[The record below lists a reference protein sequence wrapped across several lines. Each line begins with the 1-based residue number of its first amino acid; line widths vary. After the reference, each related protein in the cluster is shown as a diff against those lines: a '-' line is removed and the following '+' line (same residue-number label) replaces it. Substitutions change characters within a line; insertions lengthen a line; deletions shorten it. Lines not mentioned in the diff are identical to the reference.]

1 MLIASKDNQTIKEIK
16 KLKESKYRKEKFIVE
31 GFKMLQEAVNEGADI
46 EIVVVKTGN
55 KELLEN
61 VNKLLGRLSQSYETR
76 NELIGGLSQ
85 NHETKNEPMKNQ
97 ERKNELLAYKY
108 GKRLPR
114 IIEVTENV
122 FMQLTDVKTPQG
134 VLAVIRK
141 NVEDKVSNFE
151 DENENKNENENENE
165 NKNENEN
172 ENENKNKNDALKD
185 DVNSRKIDCLNKI
198 NTGADYIL
206 AVDGVQDPGNL
217 GTIIRTAD
225 SANLKQILVSKD
237 TVDAYSPKVIRSTMG
252 SIYRVKIVE
261 CENLADVLNEL
272 KKHKFQIVSTSL
284 DTENSIYDIDYRKK
298 VVVIGNE
305 GNGVSKEIQ
314 DLSDY
319 KVKIP
324 MLGKTESLNASVATG
339 IMIYEYVR
347 QMCSKK

>member
-1 MLIASKDNQTIKEIK
+1 MMSMLISSKDNQTIKGIK

-61 VNKLLGRLSQSYETR
+61 VNKLLGRLNQSYET
-76 NELIGGLSQ
+76 G
-85 NHETKNEPMKNQ
+85 
-97 ERKNELLAYKY
+97 NELLTYKY
-108 GKRLPR
+108 VKRLPR

-141 NVEDKVSNFE
+141 NVEYNVSDFE
-151 DENENKNENENENE
+151 DKNENENEN
-165 NKNENEN
+165 
-172 ENENKNKNDALKD
+172 DALKVG
-185 DVNSRKIDCLNKI
+185 VNSRQIDCLNKI
-198 NTGADYIL
+198 NTGADYVL

>member
-1 MLIASKDNQTIKEIK
+1 MMSMLISSKDNQTIKEIK

-61 VNKLLGRLSQSYETR
+61 VNKLLGRLNQSYET
-76 NELIGGLSQ
+76 G
-85 NHETKNEPMKNQ
+85 
-97 ERKNELLAYKY
+97 NELLTYKY
-108 GKRLPR
+108 VKRLPR

-141 NVEDKVSNFE
+141 NVEDNVSDFE
-151 DENENKNENENENE
+151 DENENENE
-165 NKNENEN
+165 N
-172 ENENKNKNDALKD
+172 DALKVG
-185 DVNSRKIDCLNKI
+185 VNSRQIDCLNKI
-198 NTGADYIL
+198 NTGADYVL

>member
-1 MLIASKDNQTIKEIK
+1 MMSMLISSKDNQTIKEIK

-61 VNKLLGRLSQSYETR
+61 VNKLLGRLNQSYETG
-76 NELIGGLSQ
+76 NGLIGGLSQ
-85 NHETKNEPMKNQ
+85 NHEAKNEPMKNQ
-97 ERKNELLAYKY
+97 ERKNELLAHKY

-141 NVEDKVSNFE
+141 NVEDNVSNF
-151 DENENKNENENENE
+151 ENENE
-165 NKNENEN
+165 NKN
-172 ENENKNKNDALKD
+172 DVLKD
-185 DVNSRKIDCLNKI
+185 GVNSRKIDCLSKI

-261 CENLADVLNEL
+261 CENLANVLDEL

>member
-1 MLIASKDNQTIKEIK
+1 MMSMLISSKDNQTIKEIK

-61 VNKLLGRLSQSYETR
+61 VNKLLGRLNQSYET
-76 NELIGGLSQ
+76 G
-85 NHETKNEPMKNQ
+85 
-97 ERKNELLAYKY
+97 NELLTYKY
-108 GKRLPR
+108 VKRLPR

-141 NVEDKVSNFE
+141 NVEDNVSDFE
-151 DENENKNENENENE
+151 DENENENE

-172 ENENKNKNDALKD
+172 ENENENDALKVG
-185 DVNSRKIDCLNKI
+185 VNSRQIDCLNKI

-225 SANLKQILVSKD
+225 SANLKQILISKD

-261 CENLADVLNEL
+261 CENLADVLDEL

-347 QMCSKK
+347 QMYSKK

>member
-1 MLIASKDNQTIKEIK
+1 MMSMLIASKDNQTIKEIK

-61 VNKLLGRLSQSYETR
+61 VNHLLGRLSQSYETR

-85 NHETKNEPMKNQ
+85 NHEAKNEPMKNQ

-141 NVEDKVSNFE
+141 NVEDKLSDFE
-151 DENENKNENENENE
+151 DENENKNEN
-165 NKNENEN
+165 
-172 ENENKNKNDALKD
+172 DALKVG
-185 DVNSRKIDCLNKI
+185 VNSRQIDCLNKI

-261 CENLADVLNEL
+261 CENLADVLDEL
-272 KKHKFQIVSTSL
+272 KKRKFQIVSTSL

>member
-1 MLIASKDNQTIKEIK
+1 MMSMLISSKDNQTIKEIK

-61 VNKLLGRLSQSYETR
+61 VNKLFGRLSQSYETG
-76 NELIGGLSQ
+76 NGLIGGLSQ
-85 NHETKNEPMKNQ
+85 NHEAKNEPMKNQ

-108 GKRLPR
+108 VKRLPR

-141 NVEDKVSNFE
+141 NVEDNVSDFE
-151 DENENKNENENENE
+151 DENENENE
-165 NKNENEN
+165 NKN
-172 ENENKNKNDALKD
+172 DALKD
-185 DVNSRKIDCLNKI
+185 GVNSRKIDCLNKI

-261 CENLADVLNEL
+261 CENLADVLDEL

>member
-1 MLIASKDNQTIKEIK
+1 MMSMLIASKDNQTIKEIK

-46 EIVVVKTGN
+46 ETVVVKTGN

-61 VNKLLGRLSQSYETR
+61 VNKLLGRLSQSNELG

-85 NHETKNEPMKNQ
+85 NHEAKNEPMKNQ
-97 ERKNELLAYKY
+97 ERKNELLAHKY

-141 NVEDKVSNFE
+141 NVEDNVSNF
-151 DENENKNENENENE
+151 ENENE
-165 NKNENEN
+165 NKN
-172 ENENKNKNDALKD
+172 DVLKD
-185 DVNSRKIDCLNKI
+185 GVNSRKIDCLSKI

-261 CENLADVLNEL
+261 CENLANVLDEL

>member
-1 MLIASKDNQTIKEIK
+1 MMSMLISSKDNQTIKGIK

-61 VNKLLGRLSQSYETR
+61 VNKLLGRLNQSYET
-76 NELIGGLSQ
+76 G
-85 NHETKNEPMKNQ
+85 
-97 ERKNELLAYKY
+97 NELLTYKY
-108 GKRLPR
+108 VKRLPR

-141 NVEDKVSNFE
+141 NVEDNVSDFE
-151 DENENKNENENENE
+151 DENENENE
-165 NKNENEN
+165 N
-172 ENENKNKNDALKD
+172 DALKVG
-185 DVNSRKIDCLNKI
+185 VNSRQIDCLNKI
-198 NTGADYIL
+198 NTGADYVL

>member
-1 MLIASKDNQTIKEIK
+1 MMSMLIASKDNQTIKEIK

-61 VNKLLGRLSQSYETR
+61 VNKLLGRLNQSYETE
-76 NELIGGLSQ
+76 NEPIGGLSQ
-85 NHETKNEPMKNQ
+85 NHVAKNEPMKNQ

-108 GKRLPR
+108 VKRLPR

-141 NVEDKVSNFE
+141 NVEDKLSDFE

-165 NKNENEN
+165 NKN
-172 ENENKNKNDALKD
+172 DAIKD
-185 DVNSRKIDCLNKI
+185 GVNSRKIDCLSKI

-261 CENLADVLNEL
+261 CENLADVLDEL

>member
-1 MLIASKDNQTIKEIK
+1 MMSMLISSKDNQTIKEIK

-61 VNKLLGRLSQSYETR
+61 VNKLLGRLNQSYET
-76 NELIGGLSQ
+76 G
-85 NHETKNEPMKNQ
+85 
-97 ERKNELLAYKY
+97 NELLTYKY
-108 GKRLPR
+108 VKRLPR

-141 NVEDKVSNFE
+141 NVEDNVSDFE
-151 DENENKNENENENE
+151 DENENENE

-172 ENENKNKNDALKD
+172 ENENKNDALKD
-185 DVNSRKIDCLNKI
+185 GVNSRKIDCLSKI

-261 CENLADVLNEL
+261 CENLADVLDEL

>member
-1 MLIASKDNQTIKEIK
+1 MMSMLISSKDNQTIKEIK

-61 VNKLLGRLSQSYETR
+61 VNKLLGRLNQSYET
-76 NELIGGLSQ
+76 G
-85 NHETKNEPMKNQ
+85 
-97 ERKNELLAYKY
+97 NELLTYKY
-108 GKRLPR
+108 VKRLPR

-141 NVEDKVSNFE
+141 NVEDNVSDFE
-151 DENENKNENENENE
+151 DENENENE
-165 NKNENEN
+165 N
-172 ENENKNKNDALKD
+172 DALKVG
-185 DVNSRKIDCLNKI
+185 VNSRQIDCLNKI

-225 SANLKQILVSKD
+225 SANLKQILISKD

-261 CENLADVLNEL
+261 CENLADVLDEL

-347 QMCSKK
+347 QMYSKK

>member
-1 MLIASKDNQTIKEIK
+1 MMSMLISSKDNQTIKEIK

-61 VNKLLGRLSQSYETR
+61 VNKLFGRLSQNNELG

-85 NHETKNEPMKNQ
+85 NHEAKNEPMKNQ

-134 VLAVIRK
+134 VLAVISK
-141 NVEDKVSNFE
+141 NVEDNVSDFE
-151 DENENKNENENENE
+151 DENENKNEN
-165 NKNENEN
+165 
-172 ENENKNKNDALKD
+172 KNDALKD
-185 DVNSRKIDCLNKI
+185 GVNSRKIDCLNKI

-261 CENLADVLNEL
+261 CENLADVLDEL

>member
-1 MLIASKDNQTIKEIK
+1 MMSMLISSKDNQTIKEIK

-61 VNKLLGRLSQSYETR
+61 VNKLLGRLNQSYET
-76 NELIGGLSQ
+76 G
-85 NHETKNEPMKNQ
+85 
-97 ERKNELLAYKY
+97 NELLTYKY
-108 GKRLPR
+108 VKRLPR

-141 NVEDKVSNFE
+141 NVEDNVSDFE
-151 DENENKNENENENE
+151 DENENENE
-165 NKNENEN
+165 N
-172 ENENKNKNDALKD
+172 DALKVG
-185 DVNSRKIDCLNKI
+185 VNSRQIDCLNKI
-198 NTGADYIL
+198 NTGADYVL

-261 CENLADVLNEL
+261 CENLADVLDEL

-284 DTENSIYDIDYRKK
+284 DTENIIYDIDYRKK

>member
-1 MLIASKDNQTIKEIK
+1 MMNMLIASKDNQTIKEIK

-61 VNKLLGRLSQSYETR
+61 VNKLLGRLNQSYET
-76 NELIGGLSQ
+76 G
-85 NHETKNEPMKNQ
+85 
-97 ERKNELLAYKY
+97 NELLTYKY
-108 GKRLPR
+108 VKRLPR

-141 NVEDKVSNFE
+141 NVEDNVSDFE
-151 DENENKNENENENE
+151 DENENENENE
-165 NKNENEN
+165 N
-172 ENENKNKNDALKD
+172 DALKVG
-185 DVNSRKIDCLNKI
+185 VNSRQIDCLNKI

-347 QMCSKK
+347 QMYSKK

>member
-1 MLIASKDNQTIKEIK
+1 MISMLIASKDNQTIKEIK
-16 KLKESKYRKEKFIVE
+16 KLKETKYRKEKFIVE
-31 GFKMLQEAVNEGADI
+31 GFKMLQEAVNENAKI
-46 EIVVVKTGN
+46 EIIVVRTGN
-55 KELLEN
+55 EELIQN
-61 VNKLLGRLSQSYETR
+61 VNNLLKKITQKHDDVPRL
-76 NELIGGLSQ
+76 
-85 NHETKNEPMKNQ
+85 
-97 ERKNELLAYKY
+97 
-108 GKRLPR
+108 
-114 IIEVTENV
+114 IEVTENV

-141 NVEDKVSNFE
+141 NVEDNVSNFE
-151 DENENKNENENENE
+151 NEK
-165 NKNENEN
+165 
-172 ENENKNKNDALKD
+172 DALKECI
-185 DVNSRKIDCLNKI
+185 NSKQIDCLNKI
-198 NTGADYIL
+198 NTDADYIL
-206 AVDGVQDPGNL
+206 AIDGVQDPGNL

-225 SANLKQILVSKD
+225 SANLKQIIVSKD

-261 CENLADVLNEL
+261 CEDLANVLNEL
-272 KKHKFQIVSTSL
+272 KKRKFQIVSTSL
-284 DTENSIYDIDYRKK
+284 DTQNSIYDIDYRKK

-347 QMCSKK
+347 QMCSKN

>member
-1 MLIASKDNQTIKEIK
+1 MMNMLIASKDNQTIKEIK

-61 VNKLLGRLSQSYETR
+61 VNKLLGRLNQSYETE
-76 NELIGGLSQ
+76 NEPIGGLSQ
-85 NHETKNEPMKNQ
+85 NHVAKNEPMKNQ

-108 GKRLPR
+108 VKRLPR

-141 NVEDKVSNFE
+141 NVEDKLSDFE

-165 NKNENEN
+165 NKN
-172 ENENKNKNDALKD
+172 DAIKD
-185 DVNSRKIDCLNKI
+185 GVNSRKIDCLSKI

-206 AVDGVQDPGNL
+206 VVDGVQDPGNL

-261 CENLADVLNEL
+261 CENLADVLDEL
-272 KKHKFQIVSTSL
+272 KKRKFQIVSTSL

>member
-1 MLIASKDNQTIKEIK
+1 MMNMLIASKDNQTIKEIK

-61 VNKLLGRLSQSYETR
+61 VNKLLGRLSQNDELG

-85 NHETKNEPMKNQ
+85 NHEAKNEPMKNQ

-151 DENENKNENENENE
+151 DENENENE
-165 NKNENEN
+165 
-172 ENENKNKNDALKD
+172 NDALKD
-185 DVNSRKIDCLNKI
+185 CANSRKIDCLNKI

-347 QMCSKK
+347 QMCSKN

>member
-1 MLIASKDNQTIKEIK
+1 MMNMLIASKDNQTIKEIK

-61 VNKLLGRLSQSYETR
+61 VNKLFGRLSQSYETG

-85 NHETKNEPMKNQ
+85 NHEAKNEPMKNQ

-108 GKRLPR
+108 VKRLPR

-134 VLAVIRK
+134 VLAVISK

-151 DENENKNENENENE
+151 NVNGNENENENENE
-165 NKNENEN
+165 NKN
-172 ENENKNKNDALKD
+172 DALKD
-185 DVNSRKIDCLNKI
+185 GVNSRKIDCLNKI

>member
-1 MLIASKDNQTIKEIK
+1 MMSMLISSKDNQTIKEIK

-61 VNKLLGRLSQSYETR
+61 VNKLLGRLNQSYET
-76 NELIGGLSQ
+76 G
-85 NHETKNEPMKNQ
+85 
-97 ERKNELLAYKY
+97 NELLTYKY
-108 GKRLPR
+108 VKRLPR

-141 NVEDKVSNFE
+141 NVEDNVSDFE
-151 DENENKNENENENE
+151 DENENENE

-172 ENENKNKNDALKD
+172 ENENENDALKD
-185 DVNSRKIDCLNKI
+185 GVNSRQIDCLNKI
-198 NTGADYIL
+198 NTGADYVL

-261 CENLADVLNEL
+261 CENLADVLDEL

>member
-1 MLIASKDNQTIKEIK
+1 MMNMIIASKDNQTIKEIK
-16 KLKESKYRKEKFIVE
+16 KLKESKYRKEKFIIE
-31 GFKMLQEAVNEGADI
+31 GFKMLQEAVKEGADI

-61 VNKLLGRLSQSYETR
+61 VNKLLGRLSQNNELG

-85 NHETKNEPMKNQ
+85 DHEAKNEPMKNQ
-97 ERKNELLAYKY
+97 ERKNELLAYKD

-151 DENENKNENENENE
+151 DENK

-185 DVNSRKIDCLNKI
+185 GVNSRKIDCLNKI

>member
-1 MLIASKDNQTIKEIK
+1 MMSMLISSKDNQTIKEIK

-61 VNKLLGRLSQSYETR
+61 VNKLLGRLSQNYELG
-76 NELIGGLSQ
+76 NELIGGLGQ
-85 NHETKNEPMKNQ
+85 NHEAKNEQMKKQ

-108 GKRLPR
+108 DKRLPR

-141 NVEDKVSNFE
+141 NIEDNVSDFE

-165 NKNENEN
+165 NKN
-172 ENENKNKNDALKD
+172 DALKD
-185 DVNSRKIDCLNKI
+185 GVNSRKIDCLSKI

-261 CENLADVLNEL
+261 CENLANVLDEL

>member
-1 MLIASKDNQTIKEIK
+1 MMSMLISSKDNQTIKEIK

-61 VNKLLGRLSQSYETR
+61 VNKLLGRLNQSYETG
-76 NELIGGLSQ
+76 NGLIGGLSQ
-85 NHETKNEPMKNQ
+85 NHEAKNEPMKNR

-108 GKRLPR
+108 VKRSPR

-141 NVEDKVSNFE
+141 NVEDNVSDFE
-151 DENENKNENENENE
+151 DENENENE
-165 NKNENEN
+165 N
-172 ENENKNKNDALKD
+172 DVLKVG
-185 DVNSRKIDCLNKI
+185 VNSRQIDCLNKI

-261 CENLADVLNEL
+261 CENLADVLDEL

>member
-1 MLIASKDNQTIKEIK
+1 MMSMLISSKDNQTIKGIK

-61 VNKLLGRLSQSYETR
+61 VNKLLGRLNQSYET
-76 NELIGGLSQ
+76 G
-85 NHETKNEPMKNQ
+85 
-97 ERKNELLAYKY
+97 NELLTYKY
-108 GKRLPR
+108 VKRLPR

-141 NVEDKVSNFE
+141 NVEDNVSDFE
-151 DENENKNENENENE
+151 DENENENE
-165 NKNENEN
+165 N
-172 ENENKNKNDALKD
+172 DALKVG
-185 DVNSRKIDCLNKI
+185 VNSRQIDCLNKI
-198 NTGADYIL
+198 NTGADYVL

-261 CENLADVLNEL
+261 CENLANVLDEL

>member
-1 MLIASKDNQTIKEIK
+1 MMSMLISSKDNQTIKEIK

-61 VNKLLGRLSQSYETR
+61 VNKLFGRLSQNNELG

-85 NHETKNEPMKNQ
+85 NHEAKNEPMKNQ

-141 NVEDKVSNFE
+141 NVEDNVSDFE
-151 DENENKNENENENE
+151 DENENENE

-172 ENENKNKNDALKD
+172 ENENENDALKD
-185 DVNSRKIDCLNKI
+185 GVNSRQIDCLNKI

-261 CENLADVLNEL
+261 CENLADVLDEL

>member
-1 MLIASKDNQTIKEIK
+1 MMSMLISSKDNQTIKEIK

-61 VNKLLGRLSQSYETR
+61 VNKLLGRLNQSYET
-76 NELIGGLSQ
+76 G
-85 NHETKNEPMKNQ
+85 
-97 ERKNELLAYKY
+97 NELLTYKY
-108 GKRLPR
+108 VKRLPR

-141 NVEDKVSNFE
+141 NVEDNVSDFE
-151 DENENKNENENENE
+151 DENENENE
-165 NKNENEN
+165 N
-172 ENENKNKNDALKD
+172 DALK
-185 DVNSRKIDCLNKI
+185 VGVISRQIDCLNKI

-225 SANLKQILVSKD
+225 SANLKQILISKD

-261 CENLADVLNEL
+261 CENLADVLDEL

-347 QMCSKK
+347 QMYSKK

>member
-1 MLIASKDNQTIKEIK
+1 MMSMLISSKDNQTIKEIK

-61 VNKLLGRLSQSYETR
+61 VNKLLGRLNQSYET
-76 NELIGGLSQ
+76 G
-85 NHETKNEPMKNQ
+85 
-97 ERKNELLAYKY
+97 NELLTYKY
-108 GKRLPR
+108 VKRLPR

-141 NVEDKVSNFE
+141 NVEDNVSDFE
-151 DENENKNENENENE
+151 DENENENE
-165 NKNENEN
+165 N
-172 ENENKNKNDALKD
+172 DVLKVG
-185 DVNSRKIDCLNKI
+185 VNSRQIDCLNKI

>member
-1 MLIASKDNQTIKEIK
+1 MMSMLISSKDNQTIKEIK

-61 VNKLLGRLSQSYETR
+61 VNKLLGRLNQSYET
-76 NELIGGLSQ
+76 G
-85 NHETKNEPMKNQ
+85 
-97 ERKNELLAYKY
+97 NELLVYKH

-141 NVEDKVSNFE
+141 NVEDNVSDFE
-151 DENENKNENENENE
+151 DENENENE
-165 NKNENEN
+165 N
-172 ENENKNKNDALKD
+172 DVLKVG
-185 DVNSRKIDCLNKI
+185 VNSRQIDCLNKI

-261 CENLADVLNEL
+261 CENLADVLDEL

>member
-1 MLIASKDNQTIKEIK
+1 MMSMLIASKDNQTIKEIK

-46 EIVVVKTGN
+46 ETVVVKTGN

-61 VNKLLGRLSQSYETR
+61 VNKLLGRLSQSNELG

-85 NHETKNEPMKNQ
+85 NHEAKNEPMKNQ

-141 NVEDKVSNFE
+141 NVEDNVSNF
-151 DENENKNENENENE
+151 ENENE
-165 NKNENEN
+165 NKN
-172 ENENKNKNDALKD
+172 DVLKD
-185 DVNSRKIDCLNKI
+185 GVNSRKIDCLSKI

-261 CENLADVLNEL
+261 CENLANVLDEL

>member
-1 MLIASKDNQTIKEIK
+1 MMSMLISSKDNQTIKEIK

-61 VNKLLGRLSQSYETR
+61 VNKLLGRLNQSYET
-76 NELIGGLSQ
+76 G
-85 NHETKNEPMKNQ
+85 
-97 ERKNELLAYKY
+97 NELLTYKY
-108 GKRLPR
+108 VKRLPR

-141 NVEDKVSNFE
+141 NVEDNVSDFE
-151 DENENKNENENENE
+151 DENENENE
-165 NKNENEN
+165 N
-172 ENENKNKNDALKD
+172 DALKVG
-185 DVNSRKIDCLNKI
+185 VNSRQIDCLNKI

-347 QMCSKK
+347 QMYSKK

>member
-1 MLIASKDNQTIKEIK
+1 MLISSKDNQTIKEIK

-61 VNKLLGRLSQSYETR
+61 VNKLLERLNQSYETR

-85 NHETKNEPMKNQ
+85 NHEAKNEPMKNQ

-108 GKRLPR
+108 VKRLPR

-134 VLAVIRK
+134 VLAVISK

-151 DENENKNENENENE
+151 NVNGNENENENENE
-165 NKNENEN
+165 NKN
-172 ENENKNKNDALKD
+172 DALKD
-185 DVNSRKIDCLNKI
+185 GVNSRKIDCLNKI

-261 CENLADVLNEL
+261 CENLADVLDEL

>member
-1 MLIASKDNQTIKEIK
+1 MMSMLISSKDNQTIKEIK

-61 VNKLLGRLSQSYETR
+61 VNKLLGRLNQSYET
-76 NELIGGLSQ
+76 G
-85 NHETKNEPMKNQ
+85 
-97 ERKNELLAYKY
+97 NELLTYKY
-108 GKRLPR
+108 VKRLPR

-141 NVEDKVSNFE
+141 NVEDNVSDFE
-151 DENENKNENENENE
+151 DENENENE
-165 NKNENEN
+165 N
-172 ENENKNKNDALKD
+172 DALKVG
-185 DVNSRKIDCLNKI
+185 VNSRQIDCLNKI
-198 NTGADYIL
+198 NTGADYVL

-252 SIYRVKIVE
+252 SIYRVKIAE

>member
-1 MLIASKDNQTIKEIK
+1 MSMLISSKDNQTIKGIK

-61 VNKLLGRLSQSYETR
+61 VNKLLGRLNQSYET
-76 NELIGGLSQ
+76 G
-85 NHETKNEPMKNQ
+85 
-97 ERKNELLAYKY
+97 NELLTYKY
-108 GKRLPR
+108 VKRLPR

-141 NVEDKVSNFE
+141 NVEDNVSDFE
-151 DENENKNENENENE
+151 DENENENE
-165 NKNENEN
+165 N
-172 ENENKNKNDALKD
+172 DALKVG
-185 DVNSRKIDCLNKI
+185 VNSRQIDCLNKI

-252 SIYRVKIVE
+252 SIYRVKIAE

>member
-1 MLIASKDNQTIKEIK
+1 MMSMLISSKDNQTIKEIK

-61 VNKLLGRLSQSYETR
+61 VNKLLGRLNQSYET
-76 NELIGGLSQ
+76 G
-85 NHETKNEPMKNQ
+85 
-97 ERKNELLAYKY
+97 NELLTYKY
-108 GKRLPR
+108 VKRLPR

-141 NVEDKVSNFE
+141 NIEDNVSDFE
-151 DENENKNENENENE
+151 DENENENE
-165 NKNENEN
+165 N
-172 ENENKNKNDALKD
+172 DALKVG
-185 DVNSRKIDCLNKI
+185 VNSRQIDCLNKI
-198 NTGADYIL
+198 NTGADYVL

-261 CENLADVLNEL
+261 CENLANVLDEL

>member
-1 MLIASKDNQTIKEIK
+1 MMSMLISSKDNQTIKEIK

-61 VNKLLGRLSQSYETR
+61 VNKLFGRLSQSYETG
-76 NELIGGLSQ
+76 NELIGGLGQ
-85 NHETKNEPMKNQ
+85 NHEAKNEQMKKQ

-141 NVEDKVSNFE
+141 NVEDNVSDFE
-151 DENENKNENENENE
+151 DENENENE
-165 NKNENEN
+165 N
-172 ENENKNKNDALKD
+172 DALKVG
-185 DVNSRKIDCLNKI
+185 VNSRQIDCLNKI

-261 CENLADVLNEL
+261 CENLADVLDEL

>member
-1 MLIASKDNQTIKEIK
+1 MMSMLISSKDNQTIKEIK

-61 VNKLLGRLSQSYETR
+61 VNKLFGRLSQNNELG

-85 NHETKNEPMKNQ
+85 NHEAKNEPIERLNQNNDLGNEPMKKQ
-97 ERKNELLAYKY
+97 EKKNELLVYKH
-108 GKRLPR
+108 GKRFPR

-141 NVEDKVSNFE
+141 NIEDNVSDFE
-151 DENENKNENENENE
+151 DENENENE
-165 NKNENEN
+165 N
-172 ENENKNKNDALKD
+172 DALKVG
-185 DVNSRKIDCLNKI
+185 VNSRQIDCLNKI

>member
-1 MLIASKDNQTIKEIK
+1 MLISSKDNQTIKEIK

-61 VNKLLGRLSQSYETR
+61 VNKLLGRLNQSYETE
-76 NELIGGLSQ
+76 NEPIGGLSQ
-85 NHETKNEPMKNQ
+85 NHVAKNEPMKNQ

-108 GKRLPR
+108 VKRLPR

-141 NVEDKVSNFE
+141 NVEDNVSNFE
-151 DENENKNENENENE
+151 NVNGNENE
-165 NKNENEN
+165 
-172 ENENKNKNDALKD
+172 NKNDALKD
-185 DVNSRKIDCLNKI
+185 GVNSRQIDCLNKI

-261 CENLADVLNEL
+261 CENLADVLDEL

>member
-1 MLIASKDNQTIKEIK
+1 MMNMLIASKDNQTIKEIK

-61 VNKLLGRLSQSYETR
+61 VNKLLGRLNQSYET
-76 NELIGGLSQ
+76 G
-85 NHETKNEPMKNQ
+85 
-97 ERKNELLAYKY
+97 NELLTYKY
-108 GKRLPR
+108 VKRLPR

-141 NVEDKVSNFE
+141 NIEDNVSDFE

-165 NKNENEN
+165 NKN
-172 ENENKNKNDALKD
+172 DALKD
-185 DVNSRKIDCLNKI
+185 GVNSRKIDCLSKI

-261 CENLADVLNEL
+261 CENLADVLDEL

>member
-1 MLIASKDNQTIKEIK
+1 MMSMLISSKDNQTIKEIK

-61 VNKLLGRLSQSYETR
+61 VNKLLGRLNQGYETG
-76 NELIGGLSQ
+76 NELIRRLNQ
-85 NHETKNEPMKNQ
+85 NNEAKNEPMKNQ
-97 ERKNELLAYKY
+97 EKKNELLAYRY

-141 NVEDKVSNFE
+141 NVEDNVSDFE
-151 DENENKNENENENE
+151 DENENKN
-165 NKNENEN
+165 
-172 ENENKNKNDALKD
+172 DALKD
-185 DVNSRKIDCLNKI
+185 GVNSRKIDCLSKI

-305 GNGVSKEIQ
+305 GNGVSKKIQ

>member
-1 MLIASKDNQTIKEIK
+1 MMSMLISSKDNQTIKEIK

-61 VNKLLGRLSQSYETR
+61 VNKLLGRLNQSYET
-76 NELIGGLSQ
+76 G
-85 NHETKNEPMKNQ
+85 
-97 ERKNELLAYKY
+97 NELLTYKY
-108 GKRLPR
+108 VKRLPR

-141 NVEDKVSNFE
+141 NVEDNVSDFE
-151 DENENKNENENENE
+151 DENENENE
-165 NKNENEN
+165 N
-172 ENENKNKNDALKD
+172 DALKVG
-185 DVNSRKIDCLNKI
+185 VNSRQIDCLNKI

-261 CENLADVLNEL
+261 CENLADVLDEL